1 MQIPLY
7 VCVRRMFCTL
17 RTSNTYVR
25 TYRYKP
31 KRTTSD
37 FEPDMSSRVQE
48 ALDLAL
54 GGDDDYE
61 VSVHGGGS
69 LASMHYGEEEKY

>member
-1 MQIPLY
+1 VEIPLY
-7 VCVRRMFCTL
+7 TH
-17 RTSNTYVR
+17 
-25 TYRYKP
+25 

-54 GGDDDYE
+54 GGDEDDE
-61 VSVHGGGS
+61 ISIQSSSALRSVRGG
-69 LASMHYGEEEKY
+69 YGEEKY